1 MTRFAYPKLRFSQQT
16 LPRIQV
22 AFLPSFPYLIE
33 DSIYNRITPM
43 SDVQEYIDQNIETFQ
58 KQLFELL
65 RIPSVSTDSS
75 KKSDVQEAANFLSSQ
90 LKEIGLDKVTVHKT
104 PGHPII
110 TAEKILHNDRP
121 TVLIYGHYD
130 VQPPDP
136 EELWDTPPFEP
147 TVKDGRVYARGASDD
162 KGQSF
167 THLKSVESYLKTG
180 TELPVNVKFILEGEE
195 EIGSPNLVPF
205 IKENKDLLECDMV
218 LISDTAMFGEDQPS
232 ITYGLRGLAYMEV
245 HVQGP
250 NRDLHSGVFGGAV
263 DNPANVLANI
273 IAKLKDDDG
282 VIQIDG
288 FYDDVKPLTPEM
300 REAYKKLPHDDD
312 SYKKD
317 LELKNVF
324 GEKGY
329 STLERAS
336 ARPTLDVNG
345 LWSGY
350 QKEGAK
356 TVLPAKAGAK
366 ISMRL
371 VPDQDPDKIAELF
384 KKQVLSL
391 APDSVTVKVEAH
403 HGGHPVVIDLD
414 YYGLKAAAQAFEDVY
429 EKEALFAREG
439 GSIPI
444 VADFQKILGVNSI
457 LMGFGLTKDALHSP
471 NESFSLKDFH
481 RGIKTSARFLELLP
495 EYS

>member
-1 MTRFAYPKLRFSQQT
+1 MSA
-16 LPRIQV
+16 IQ
-22 AFLPSFPYLIE
+22 
-33 DSIYNRITPM
+33 D
-43 SDVQEYIDQNIETFQ
+43 YIDKNIDQFQ
-58 KQLFELL
+58 EQLFELL

-75 KKSDVQEAANFLSSQ
+75 HKNDVKDAANYLVEQ
-90 LKEIGLDKVTVHKT
+90 LNNIGLDDVTLHET
-104 PGHPII
+104 AGHPIV
-110 TAEKILHNDRP
+110 TASKVTDP
-121 TVLIYGHYD
+121 SKPVVLIYGHYD

-136 EELWDTPPFEP
+136 EDLWDTPPFEP
-147 TVKDGRVYARGASDD
+147 TVKNGRVYARGASDD

-167 THLKSVESYLKTG
+167 THLKAVEAFLETG

-205 IKENKDLLECDMV
+205 IKENKELLECDMV

-245 HVQGP
+245 HVTGP
-250 NRDLHSGVFGGAV
+250 NRDLHSGVYGGAV
-263 DNPANVLANI
+263 ENPANVLAEM
-273 IAKLKDDDG
+273 IAKMKDEDG
-282 VIQIDG
+282 VIQVDG
-288 FYDDVKPLTPEM
+288 FYDDVEPMTMEM
-300 REAYKKLPHDDD
+300 REAYKKLPHDDEA
-312 SYKKD
+312 YKKNLGLNALD
-317 LELKNVF
+317 

-371 VPDQDPDKIAELF
+371 VPDQDPDDIAKKFAAYVKKIAPET
-384 KKQVLSL
+384 
-391 APDSVTVKVEAH
+391 VTVEVEAH

-414 YYGLKAAAQAFEDVY
+414 YYGLKAAAQAFSDVY
-429 EKEALFAREG
+429 EKEVLFSREG

-444 VADFQKILGVNSI
+444 VADFKKLLGANSI
-457 LMGFGLTKDALHSP
+457 LMGLGLTKDALHSP

-481 RGIKTSARFLELLP
+481 RGIKTSARFMEILP
-495 EYS
+495 EFR

>member
-1 MTRFAYPKLRFSQQT
+1 
-16 LPRIQV
+16 
-22 AFLPSFPYLIE
+22 
-33 DSIYNRITPM
+33 M
-43 SDVQEYIDQNIETFQ
+43 STTQDYIDKNIEVFQ
-58 KQLFELL
+58 EQLFEFL
-65 RIPSVSTDSS
+65 RIPSVSTDSER
-75 KKSDVQEAANFLSSQ
+75 KEDVRRAADFLIKQ
-90 LKEIGLDKVTVHKT
+90 LNEIGLDNVTLHDT

-110 TAEKILHNDRP
+110 TAEKITRPGEP

-136 EELWDTPPFEP
+136 EELWTTSPFEP

-167 THLKSVESYLKTG
+167 THVKAIESYLKTN

-205 IKENKDLLECDMV
+205 IKNNKELLDCDMV

-245 HVQGP
+245 HVTGP
-250 NRDLHSGVFGGAV
+250 NRDLHSGVYGGAV

-288 FYDDVKPLTPEM
+288 FYDDVDPMTAEM
-300 REAYKKLPHDDD
+300 REAYKKLPHDDEP
-312 SYKKD
+312 YKKD
-317 LELKNVF
+317 LDLKKLH

-356 TVLPAKAGAK
+356 TVLPSKASAK

-371 VPDQDPDKIAELF
+371 VPDQDPNKISELF
-384 KKQVLSL
+384 KKQVLKL
-391 APDSVTVKVEAH
+391 APDTVTVEVEAH
-403 HGGHPVVIDLD
+403 HGGHPVVIDLEF
-414 YYGLKAAAQAFEDVY
+414 YGLKAAAKAFEEIYQKDV
-429 EKEALFAREG
+429 LFAREG

-444 VADFQKILGVNSI
+444 VADFKKVLGVNSI
-457 LMGFGLTKDALHSP
+457 LMGFGLTRDALHSP

-481 RGIKTSARFLELLP
+481 RGIKTSAKFFELLP
-495 EYS
+495 EYSD

>member
-1 MTRFAYPKLRFSQQT
+1 
-16 LPRIQV
+16 
-22 AFLPSFPYLIE
+22 
-33 DSIYNRITPM
+33 M
-43 SDVQEYIDQNIETFQ
+43 STVQKYIDDNIETFQ
-58 KQLFELL
+58 KELFKLL
-65 RIPSVSTDSS
+65 RIESVSTDSS
-75 KKSDVQEAANFLSSQ
+75 KKDDVKHAAKFLAGH
-90 LKEIGLDKVTVHKT
+90 LKEIGLDEATLHET
-104 PGHPII
+104 EGHPII
-110 TAEKILHNDRP
+110 TAKKVVDPDLP

-136 EELWDTPPFEP
+136 EELWETPPFEP
-147 TVKDGRVYARGASDD
+147 TVKNGRVYARGSSDD

-167 THLKSVESYLKTG
+167 THVKAVASYLQTG
-180 TELPVNVKFILEGEE
+180 TKLPVNVTFILEGEE
-195 EIGSPNLVPF
+195 EIGSPNLIPF
-205 IKENKDLLECDMV
+205 IEENKELLSCDMV

-245 HVQGP
+245 HVTGP

-263 DNPANVLANI
+263 DNPANVLADI
-273 IAKLKDDDG
+273 ISKLKDKNG

-288 FYDDVKPLTPEM
+288 FYDDVEEMTPEM
-300 REAYKKLPHDDD
+300 RDAYSKLPHDDEA
-312 SYKKD
+312 YKNDIGIK
-317 LELKNVF
+317 ELH

-329 STLERAS
+329 STLERSS

-345 LWSGY
+345 IWGGY

-356 TVLPAKAGAK
+356 TVLPSKAGAK

-371 VPDQDPDKIAELF
+371 VPDQDPRSISKLF
-384 KKQVLSL
+384 TDYVKSI
-391 APDSVTVKVEAH
+391 APDSVTVEVKEH
-403 HGGHPVVIDLD
+403 HGGYPVVIDLEF
-414 YYGLKAAAQAFEDVY
+414 YGLKAAAQAFEDIY
-429 EKEALFAREG
+429 DKEALFSREG

-444 VADFQKILGVNSI
+444 VADFKKILGVNSI

-495 EYS
+495 DYSE

>member
-1 MTRFAYPKLRFSQQT
+1 
-16 LPRIQV
+16 
-22 AFLPSFPYLIE
+22 
-33 DSIYNRITPM
+33 M
-43 SDVQEYIDQNIETFQ
+43 SEVQNYIDNNIETF
-58 KQLFELL
+58 KEELFELL
-65 RIPSVSTDSS
+65 KIPSVSTDSS
-75 KKSDVQEAANFLSSQ
+75 HKKDVLNAAEYLVEQ
-90 LKEIGLDKVTVHKT
+90 LNNIGLDNVTLHET
-104 PGHPII
+104 AGHPIV
-110 TAEKILHNDRP
+110 TAEKIPHTDKP

-136 EELWDTPPFEP
+136 EELWHTPPFEP
-147 TVKDGRVYARGASDD
+147 TVKNGRVYARGASDD

-167 THLKSVESYLKTG
+167 THLKSVQAYLKTG

-205 IKENKDLLECDMV
+205 IKENKELLSCDMV
-218 LISDTAMFGEDQPS
+218 LISDTAMFGENQPS

-245 HVQGP
+245 HVTGP
-250 NRDLHSGVFGGAV
+250 NRDLHSGVYGGAV
-263 DNPANVLANI
+263 ENPANVLAEM
-273 IAKLKDDDG
+273 IAKMKDKEG

-288 FYDDVKPLTPEM
+288 FYDDVEPMTPEM
-300 REAYKKLPHDDD
+300 RDAYKKLPHDDE

-317 LELKNVF
+317 LGLNSLH

-356 TVLPAKAGAK
+356 TVLPSKAGAK

-371 VPDQDPDKIAELF
+371 VPDQDPNDIAEKFTRYVKKIA
-384 KKQVLSL
+384 
-391 APDSVTVKVEAH
+391 PDTVTVDVEAH

-414 YYGLKAAAQAFEDVY
+414 FYGLKAAAQAFSDVY
-429 EKEALFAREG
+429 EKEVLFSREG

-444 VADFQKILGVNSI
+444 VADFKKILGANSI
-457 LMGFGLTKDALHSP
+457 LMGLGLTKDALHSP

-481 RGIKTSARFLELLP
+481 RGIKTSARFLEILN

>member
-1 MTRFAYPKLRFSQQT
+1 MSTVQT
-16 LPRIQV
+16 
-22 AFLPSFPYLIE
+22 
-33 DSIYNRITPM
+33 
-43 SDVQEYIDQNIETFQ
+43 YIDENIETFQ
-58 KQLFELL
+58 NQLFELL
-65 RIPSVSTDSS
+65 RIESVSTDSFKQGEI
-75 KKSDVQEAANFLSSQ
+75 KKAATFLSGHLHSV
-90 LKEIGLDKVTVHKT
+90 GLDDVTVHET
-104 PGHPII
+104 DGHPIV
-110 TAEKILHNDRP
+110 TAQKIVNPDLP

-147 TVKDGRVYARGASDD
+147 TVKKGRVYARGSSDD

-167 THLKSVESYLKTG
+167 THIKSVTAFLETG
-180 TELPVNVKFILEGEE
+180 TPLPVNVKFILEGEE

-205 IKENKDLLECDMV
+205 IKEHRDFLACDMV
-218 LISDTAMFGEDQPS
+218 LISDTAMFGENQPS

-245 HVQGP
+245 EVTGP

-263 DNPANVLANI
+263 DNPANVLALLI
-273 IAKLKDDDG
+273 SKLKNEEG
-282 VIQIDG
+282 VVQIDG
-288 FYDDVKPLTPEM
+288 FYDNVESMTPEM
-300 REAYKKLPHDDD
+300 RAAYGKLPHDDEA
-312 SYKKD
+312 YKKD
-317 LELKNVF
+317 LGVKALH

-329 STLERAS
+329 STLERTS

-345 LWSGY
+345 IWGGY
-350 QKEGAK
+350 QKKGAK
-356 TVLPAKAGAK
+356 TVLPSSAGAK

-371 VPDQDPDKIAELF
+371 VPNQDPNKIAKLF
-384 KKQVLSL
+384 EEYVISI
-391 APDSVTVKVEAH
+391 APDSVTVKVKEH

-414 YYGLKAAAQAFEDVY
+414 FYGLQAAAQAFEDIY
-429 EKEALFAREG
+429 QKEALFAREG

-444 VADFQKILGVNSI
+444 VADFKKVLGVPSI

-495 EYS
+495 AYRGK